1 MDPITI
7 MSAASTAFS
16 LIQKGIQHG
25 KDIEDM
31 AGTLSKWAGAFSD
44 ISFMEKKAKDPP
56 FYKAFSGSAEQE
68 AIEIFAAK
76 KKMEQ
81 QKKDLETLIGYTYGK
96 TGLDEYLRTLRE
108 VRERRA
114 KQQHRQQEIKEKV
127 IEVLLAAFILSGGL
141 LIVIL
146 FFWWFGKKQGK
157 W

>member
-44 ISFMEKKAKDPP
+44 MSFLEKKAKDPP
-56 FYKAFSGSAEQE
+56 FYKNFTGSAEEE
-68 AIEIFAAK
+68 AIQIFAAK
-76 KKMEQ
+76 KKLEQ
-81 QKKDLETLIGYTYGK
+81 QKRDLETLIGYTYGK

-108 VRERRA
+108 VRVRRA
-114 KQQHRQQEIKEKV
+114 KQEYRRQEIKEKI
-127 IEVLLAAFILSGGL
+127 IEASLAAFILSGGL
-141 LIVIL
+141 LIVIIVV
-146 FFWWFGKKQGK
+146 WFIGKKQGK

>member
-7 MSAASTAFS
+7 MTAASTAFS
-16 LIQKGIQHG
+16 MIQKGIQHG

-44 ISFMEKKAKDPP
+44 IGFLEQKAKDPP
-56 FYKAFSGSAEQE
+56 FYKAFTGSAEQE

-81 QKKDLETLIGYTYGK
+81 QKRDLETLIGYSYGK
-96 TGLDEYLRTLRE
+96 TGLDEYKATLRQ
-108 VRERRA
+108 VRERR
-114 KQQHRQQEIKEKV
+114 KQQAYRKQEIKEKL
-127 IEVLLAAFILSGGL
+127 IEIALAAFILSGGL
-141 LIVIL
+141 LVVIGVV
-146 FFWWFGKKQGK
+146 WFIGKKQGK